1 MVALMALCIVAGRR
15 KIGVVPAVVIGAV
28 VFVGLTVLGFSGGRA
43 IGASEDRLEAWS
55 IGIMLIRSHPI
66 FGVGFQKFSEF
77 NEITAH
83 NTFVVCAAELGLVG
97 AFCWVLLT
105 LVTVRNVFV
114 TATDPEQEARDRQK
128 KLDAANSRQPF
139 LQGIPSLTDAALAP
153 ATASVGPPTHQFS
166 GPGMPFVLP
175 AASID
180 DRTRLAQGDQ
190 FGFINNGV
198 DGELDDAEIR
208 RMASIMVISFAGFLT
223 AGWFLSRAY
232 TMCLYVNAGMAAA
245 IYKMARDRGIAPP
258 PMPTGEAMKLTAKIM
273 LALVVIVYLAVRV
286 DHLMPH

>member
-1 MVALMALCIVAGRR
+1 
-15 KIGVVPAVVIGAV
+15 
-28 VFVGLTVLGFSGGRA
+28 
-43 IGASEDRLEAWS
+43 
-55 IGIMLIRSHPI
+55 
-66 FGVGFQKFSEF
+66 
-77 NEITAH
+77 
-83 NTFVVCAAELGLVG
+83 
-97 AFCWVLLT
+97 
-105 LVTVRNVFV
+105 
-114 TATDPEQEARDRQK
+114 
-128 KLDAANSRQPF
+128 
-139 LQGIPSLTDAALAP
+139 
-153 ATASVGPPTHQFS
+153 
-166 GPGMPFVLP
+166 MPFVLP